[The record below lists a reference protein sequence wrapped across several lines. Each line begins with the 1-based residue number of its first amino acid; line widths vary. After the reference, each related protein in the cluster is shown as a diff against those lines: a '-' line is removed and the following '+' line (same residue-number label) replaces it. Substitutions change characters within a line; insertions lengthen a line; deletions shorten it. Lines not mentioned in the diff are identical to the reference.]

1 MLMLANKLKK
11 VKSNQSRFGLK
22 PFSLVTLDYQWKNL
36 YITIGWLGLSTKFVM
51 KMQGYKK
58 SSLKSLLTSIFKG
71 RIFFITRAYILCR
84 DIDVDAKEARERG
97 HMSF

>member
-58 SSLKSLLTSIFKG
+58 SSKAGEVLDLNLPSLNNQNSSYNYCRLES
-71 RIFFITRAYILCR
+71 TRCAGT
-84 DIDVDAKEARERG
+84 V
-97 HMSF
+97 